1 MSSRV
6 THGLPIG
13 AKTVEWTLEFGRR
26 VKKRETTMALIESMY
41 GKGEK
46 YRSVWEISGKLN

>member
-1 MSSRV
+1 M
-6 THGLPIG
+6 PIG